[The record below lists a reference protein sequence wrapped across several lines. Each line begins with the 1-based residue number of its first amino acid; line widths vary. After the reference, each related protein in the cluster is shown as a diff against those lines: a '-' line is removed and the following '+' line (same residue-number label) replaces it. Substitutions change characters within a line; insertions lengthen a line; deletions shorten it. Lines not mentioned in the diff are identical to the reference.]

1 MKIKFVSILVTSL
14 ALGMATSVMAAPKA
28 SSNSDLLISGENAYA
43 QLCKAALESK
53 QAVNQ
58 KARELGISR
67 QKRDKVVC
75 NDMSLT
81 EFASTFKAD
90 QYQSIAT
97 VE

>member
-1 MKIKFVSILVTSL
+1 MKLIY
-14 ALGMATSVMAAPKA
+14 ALTLTLGLATSAFAAQKQV
-28 SSNSDLLISGENAYA
+28 NSDMLIAGETAYA
-43 QLCKAALESK
+43 QLCMAAMESK
-53 QAVNQ
+53 QAVNK

-81 EFASTFKAD
+81 EFAASYKAN
-90 QYQSIAT
+90 QYQRIAT